1 MLLNIFYKAKNARMF
16 PVEEYANSLIA
27 EGEAILKNPKII
39 DSDGDSFVDA
49 GEMLKRLLKKFIYS
63 RMD

>member
-1 MLLNIFYKAKNARMF
+1 MSNKIKNHKLIT
-16 PVEEYANSLIA
+16 VEEYAKGLIA

-39 DSDGDSFVDA
+39 DSDGDNFVDVW
-49 GEMLKRLLKKFIYS
+49 EVLKRLCKKFIYS